1 MQWKEKNSRSEKN
14 KNQGQEKKKLKQN
27 KQFRQN
33 TFIGT
38 TTILFFQSWDQFNK
52 NKITIHELF
61 N

>member
-1 MQWKEKNSRSEKN
+1 MERKKLTVRKKQKSGTR
-14 KNQGQEKKKLKQN
+14 EKKKLKQN

-38 TTILFFQSWDQFNK
+38 TTILFFQSWDQFIK